1 MYRVLVMIVVSLSEA
16 LPRRKNEREYRAI
29 VPQLLPNYT
38 TSTLPPAHQVG
49 CNAAWLACRY
59 RDGCG
64 GALHQYMNSC
74 EGLVSGNTT
83 QCDVNCR
90 MALIALISTIE
101 GERLMECECED
112 EDCREQK
119 ARVEPCR
126 SSVQSLVS
134 PNSIVSCTTAGYVCM
149 SDPGCN
155 TALQYYNTNC
165 QAMFEG
171 KKCNKRCKNSLE
183 ILLKQNQSN
192 KLINCNCDGTEN
204 FECESIKLNME
215 RLCYENKTLEST
227 NSVETTTLKTLVEE
241 DENKKETE
249 FIHERNSSRKSSY
262 LVISILV
269 TFINGYIGNIV
280 QSTFNSYLIL

>member
-1 MYRVLVMIVVSLSEA
+1 
-16 LPRRKNEREYRAI
+16 
-29 VPQLLPNYT
+29 
-38 TSTLPPAHQVG
+38 
-49 CNAAWLACRY
+49 
-59 RDGCG
+59 
-64 GALHQYMNSC
+64 MNSC

-101 GERLMECECED
+101 GERLMEVCHAIYRTSVIWGLRLGFLRTYKALALINDYVNICQCPYQYQLRRLTDAGMLSDLIGNYNTLFWLIGTQINVWYKEPVLVLTFKKFNTSLIDKPFQCECED

-171 KKCNKRCKNSLE
+171 NFLAYKCF
-183 ILLKQNQSN
+183 LL
-192 KLINCNCDGTEN
+192 L
-204 FECESIKLNME
+204 F
-215 RLCYENKTLEST
+215 
-227 NSVETTTLKTLVEE
+227 
-241 DENKKETE
+241 
-249 FIHERNSSRKSSY
+249 
-262 LVISILV
+262 
-269 TFINGYIGNIV
+269 
-280 QSTFNSYLIL
+280 